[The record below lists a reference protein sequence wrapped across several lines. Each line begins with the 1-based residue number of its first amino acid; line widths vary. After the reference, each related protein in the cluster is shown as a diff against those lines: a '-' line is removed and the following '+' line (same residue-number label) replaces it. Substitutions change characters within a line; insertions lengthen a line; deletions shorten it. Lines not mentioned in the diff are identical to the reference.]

1 MMSREDEEK
10 DGLETSGNGIGNV
23 SGGSALEQDGGYA
36 DRGDDA
42 GTGVKADTGADT
54 ETNSD
59 TDTDAGTDAYA
70 DADTGTDPDTY
81 AGEDGEDEVIS
92 GKFDKVISDGT
103 KKYKLSGMYREWFL
117 DYASYV
123 ILERAVPHIEDGLK
137 PVQRR
142 ILHAMKEEDD
152 GRFNKV
158 ASLVGA
164 TMPYHPHGDASIK
177 DALVQLGRTPWCS
190 SARRTCSSTARVTGA
205 TS

>member
-1 MMSREDEEK
+1 MSREDEEK

-59 TDTDAGTDAYA
+59 TGTDTDAGTDAYA

-92 GKFDKVISDGT
+92 GKFVQALGHVPGVVPG
-103 KKYKLSGMYREWFL
+103 LCLVRNPGEGCAAYR
-117 DYASYV
+117 
-123 ILERAVPHIEDGLK
+123 
-137 PVQRR
+137 
-142 ILHAMKEEDD
+142 
-152 GRFNKV
+152 GRSE
-158 ASLVGA
+158 AGA
-164 TMPYHPHGDASIK
+164 AQD
-177 DALVQLGRTPWCS
+177 
-190 SARRTCSSTARVTGA
+190 SACDEGGG
-205 TS
+205 